1 MKYII
6 YLLILLIPTVSL
18 FSDDGIIELKSKSK
32 TEDISDDLAAKGSET
47 EDNSSRDFLD
57 RGQGKKIIPKALF
70 VGQLDDIYNDSDLGT
85 VYDLVNQFFESIS
98 LKKQAYGISEDF
110 RFIFNTVYKDTLL
123 NKELKILN
131 WYIGSVKDS
140 SDIIIVPVE
149 VHIGDNKVFYGNLY
163 LDKSESLLINDVQ
176 LEKKEKIIFDSSSP
190 LMLF

>member
-149 VHIGDNKVFYGNLY
+149 VHIGDNKLFYGNLY